1 MSFTTQECMM
11 MHLLNCGSS
20 DLSLLEDINYDLDET
35 IDYLVENN
43 DLSFNSLLREVF
55 RMGVQELDEYV
66 QSNRLGIR
74 GQIEDNLKWHQDV
87 LDEGRWMDEDD
98 WHYHNEEKDECE
110 ADLEIL
116 DKLAP
121 LKQYETYINYQD
133 TSICIEYLPFYQKYF
148 EYKIDDIEDKM
159 GWCFG
164 NKTW

>member
-1 MSFTTQECMM
+1 
-11 MHLLNCGSS
+11 
-20 DLSLLEDINYDLDET
+20 
-35 IDYLVENN
+35 
-43 DLSFNSLLREVF
+43 
-55 RMGVQELDEYV
+55 
-66 QSNRLGIR
+66 
-74 GQIEDNLKWHQDV
+74 
-87 LDEGRWMDEDD
+87 MDEDD

-133 TSICIEYLPFYQKYF
+133 TSISIEYLPFYQKYF
-148 EYKIDDIEDKM
+148 EDKIDEIEDKM